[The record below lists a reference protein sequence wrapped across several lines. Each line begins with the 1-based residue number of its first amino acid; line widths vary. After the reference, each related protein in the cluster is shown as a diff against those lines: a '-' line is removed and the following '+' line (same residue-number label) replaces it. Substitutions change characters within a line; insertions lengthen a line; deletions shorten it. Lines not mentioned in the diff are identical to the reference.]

1 MAAVLSQVF
10 CLESEDRPL
19 SILKLASLPDE
30 VVDAVV
36 CVLARLAF
44 DFALWSDGAI
54 PILLVCE
61 EAHRYASA
69 DQHSGFAPAR
79 RALKRIAREGR
90 KYGVHLGLVSQRP
103 AELDPTIIS
112 QCSTFFVMRMTNDA
126 DQALL
131 RSAVS
136 EAAANLL
143 GFVPSLG
150 AQEAIGIGEGM
161 PLVARITFGTLP
173 ARRDPAE
180 RVRRAAATATGP
192 SSAARWS
199 ARRSSAGAAPRR
211 ARGCGRTKNPTAR
224 SRCRGAS
231 RSRRPRRRS
240 GCRGLPRTVNR
251 WPRTHRSNLGRQ
263 PSLRR

>member
-1 MAAVLSQVF
+1 MAHHRLMVRIEAIKNDPRYGFMFKNANLGGDTMAAVLNQVF
-10 CLESEDRPL
+10 SLESEDKPL

-69 DQHSGFAPAR
+69 DLHSGFAPAR

-161 PLVARITFGTLP
+161 PLVARITFGTLSP
-173 ARRDPAE
+173 GEIPKKAK
-180 RVRRAAATATGP
+180 T
-192 SSAARWS
+192 
-199 ARRSSAGAAPRR
+199 
-211 ARGCGRTKNPTAR
+211 
-224 SRCRGAS
+224 
-231 RSRRPRRRS
+231 
-240 GCRGLPRTVNR
+240 
-251 WPRTHRSNLGRQ
+251 
-263 PSLRR
+263 